1 MYWIIKLVQSLVK
14 ALNSEGTPGQ
24 VAAGM
29 AMGACLG
36 LTPLFNLHN
45 LLIVAVILFFRVSV
59 PGATLGW
66 MVFTPVGFLLDPV
79 FDRIGLALLVD
90 AAALREVWGTAYN
103 APVVALANP
112 TNTIVVGSLVSWLV
126 LAVPI
131 FLLARWGVA
140 NYRRTIYE
148 RYKDHRVFRAIR
160 GSKVYNYYR
169 LFRPGA

>member
-36 LTPLFNLHN
+36 LTPLLNLHN
-45 LLIVAVILFFRVSV
+45 LLVVAVILFFRVSV
-59 PGATLGW
+59 PGAMLGW
-66 MVFTPVGFLLDPV
+66 LIFTPVGFLLDPL
-79 FDRIGLALLVD
+79 FDRVGAALLLDTV
-90 AAALREVWGTAYN
+90 ALEDVWSTAYN

-112 TNTIVVGSLVSWLV
+112 TNTIVVGSFVGWIV

-131 FLLARWGVA
+131 FFLARFGVGL
-140 NYRRTIYE
+140 YRRTVYE
-148 RYKDHRVFRAIR
+148 RYKDAKLFRAIR
-160 GSKVYNYYR
+160 GSKVYNWYQ
-169 LFRPGA
+169 LFRPSV